1 MGRAPRFGGGA
12 VTGSET
18 SRARGADRA
27 VRVAERAGSEVER
40 DTMTMHRER
49 EERRALSKVRT
60 EPPERQVERKTQGR
74 DRGADGSGARSEL
87 VRTRG
92 SDAPLVRVRPV
103 PQDRGDVDRTPV
115 VPRQPIFPL
124 KLERCQDWRGAELR
138 LRTGIW
144 ELRGPAEFFCRVLWQ
159 KVPKKIGHP
168 NLSSEVLGP
177 SGETCATAG
186 GGNDQAGISHG
197 KLRRGCRAWALN
209 ALGGVVHQKANR
221 TRPRRRIEAKG
232 SAC

>member
-1 MGRAPRFGGGA
+1 MVLIAKPSASPQNVSASNAGWKCWGRAPPFGGAA

-18 SRARGADRA
+18 SRARGADRGA
-27 VRVAERAGSEVER
+27 RVAERAGSEVER

-144 ELRGPAEFFCRVLWQ
+144 KLRGPGEFFCRGLWQ
-159 KVPKKIGHP
+159 KVPKK
-168 NLSSEVLGP
+168 
-177 SGETCATAG
+177 
-186 GGNDQAGISHG
+186 
-197 KLRRGCRAWALN
+197 
-209 ALGGVVHQKANR
+209 
-221 TRPRRRIEAKG
+221 
-232 SAC
+232 